1 MGQPSVR
8 QPVCP
13 SLCVAQFN
21 MIVIQALYDTEEL
34 HWPHAVAVAVGIRA
48 LIQQLAL
55 VLFDDSNQTHHQSQR
70 GTQTSWRRT
79 QSIVVVAAV
88 VSAAV
93 TLQFAAAC
101 TRACH
106 NRRGSFA

>member
-1 MGQPSVR
+1 
-8 QPVCP
+8 
-13 SLCVAQFN
+13 

-34 HWPHAVAVAVGIRA
+34 HWPHAVGIRE

-79 QSIVVVAAV
+79 FNIVVVVVAV

-101 TRACH
+101 TKACH

>member
-1 MGQPSVR
+1 MAG
-8 QPVCP
+8 
-13 SLCVAQFN
+13 
-21 MIVIQALYDTEEL
+21 
-34 HWPHAVAVAVGIRA
+34 AVAGDRA

-70 GTQTSWRRT
+70 GTQTLLCQWRRT
-79 QSIVVVAAV
+79 SNVVVAV

-101 TRACH
+101 SKACH
-106 NRRGSFA
+106 NRERGRVQGGTCHIYISHNERFMQETVHFAAVNLLVGHGKCCA